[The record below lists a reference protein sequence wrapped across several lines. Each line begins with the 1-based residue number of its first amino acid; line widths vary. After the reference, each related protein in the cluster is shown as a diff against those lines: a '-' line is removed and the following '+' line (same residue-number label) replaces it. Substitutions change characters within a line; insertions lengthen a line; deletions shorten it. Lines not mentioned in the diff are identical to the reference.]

1 MEPTPEGWMHGINST
16 ISRIKPNVKPR
27 KRHTKMR
34 KHKDGAEHVNA
45 ETMPE
50 RVAVSCKL
58 YLGED
63 GVGPACECDREK

>member
-1 MEPTPEGWMHGINST
+1 
-16 ISRIKPNVKPR
+16 
-27 KRHTKMR
+27 MR